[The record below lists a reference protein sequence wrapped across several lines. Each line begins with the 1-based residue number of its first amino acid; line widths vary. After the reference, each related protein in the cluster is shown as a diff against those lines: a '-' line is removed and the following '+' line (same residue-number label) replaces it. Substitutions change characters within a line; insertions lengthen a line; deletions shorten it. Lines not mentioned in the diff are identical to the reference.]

1 MKALTCAATRR
12 RLQPFHDRELA
23 FTDQIAVSSHLE
35 WCDRCA
41 ASLAEMRAVRTALQ
55 AVAPGRI
62 PLPQGDAEVFTTT
75 VVSRLKAEDDAS
87 LFSRVRAMFEDM
99 RLGYAGLGAAAATAV
114 CVVIM
119 LSMMRFATDE
129 RPDSLAAI
137 MNVLATPLECE
148 SGNDLTDASGCRA
161 RWAERFQRAN
171 EWAEQDAV
179 FTLEAVVTR
188 HGRLSS
194 LAVLREA
201 RHAAAIDQVQLIEGL
216 LAVVSRARLDRT
228 GSLRLPLSANNMLWL
243 VEHATVRAT
252 KQPPALDVPLP
263 PKKRAAALSDH
274 TRLVRV

>member
-55 AVAPGRI
+55 ALAPGRV
-62 PLPQGDAEVFTTT
+62 PLPQTDAEVFTTT

-87 LFSRVRAMFEDM
+87 LFSRVRLMFEDM

-179 FTLEAVVTR
+179 FTLDFVVTQQ

-194 LAVLREA
+194 LSVLREA
-201 RHAAAIDQVQLIEGL
+201 RHAADEVRVIEDL
-216 LAVVSRARLDRT
+216 LEVVSRSRLDRSMLT
-228 GSLRLPLSANNMLWL
+228 EIPASSNNMIWL

-252 KQPPALDVPLP
+252 KQPALDVQLP
-263 PKKRAAALSDH
+263 PKKRAASITARVQP
-274 TRLVRV
+274 TRA

>member
-1 MKALTCAATRR
+1 
-12 RLQPFHDRELA
+12 
-23 FTDQIAVSSHLE
+23 
-35 WCDRCA
+35 
-41 ASLAEMRAVRTALQ
+41 
-55 AVAPGRI
+55 
-62 PLPQGDAEVFTTT
+62 

-119 LSMMRFATDE
+119 LGMMRFATDG

-137 MNVLATPLECE
+137 MSLMATPLECD

-171 EWAEQDAV
+171 ESAEQDAV
-179 FTLEAVVTR
+179 FTLESIVTR

-216 LAVVSRARLDRT
+216 LAVVSRARL
-228 GSLRLPLSANNMLWL
+228 
-243 VEHATVRAT
+243 
-252 KQPPALDVPLP
+252 
-263 PKKRAAALSDH
+263 
-274 TRLVRV
+274 

>member
-1 MKALTCAATRR
+1 MKPLNCAAARR
-12 RLQPFHDRELA
+12 RLQAFHDRELA
-23 FTDQIAVSSHLE
+23 VREQIAVSAHLD

-41 ASLAEMRAVRTALQ
+41 ASLADLRGVRQALQ
-55 AVAPGRI
+55 GLAAGRRR
-62 PLPQGDAEVFTTT
+62 LSHDDAAVFTAT
-75 VVSRLKAEDDAS
+75 VVNRLQAEDDAS
-87 LFSRVRAMFEDM
+87 LFSRVRVMFEDM
-99 RLGYAGLGAAAATAV
+99 HLVYAAIGASAATAV

-119 LSMMRFATDE
+119 LSMMRFATNE
-129 RPDSLAAI
+129 RPDSLAAL
-137 MNVLATPLECE
+137 MTVLATPLECD

-243 VEHATVRAT
+243 VENATVRA
-252 KQPPALDVPLP
+252 
-263 PKKRAAALSDH
+263 
-274 TRLVRV
+274 